1 MGLAVGTH
9 DGMRGGRWFAGL
21 DEPTLR
27 ALVAEVPGLR
37 VDRVDVTGDA
47 RPGRSGEK
55 WLNAWCVR
63 EQAARLSDWLSVI
76 IMGPLLDYR

>member
-1 MGLAVGTH
+1 
-9 DGMRGGRWFAGL
+9 MRGGRWFAGL

-47 RPGRSGEK
+47 RPGRCGEK
-55 WLNAWCVR
+55 RLNTRCMR
-63 EQAARLSDWLSVI
+63 
-76 IMGPLLDYR
+76 G